1 MAISIDLRAK
11 VIDPEQKV
19 WIVFPGT
26 GRRFLTQFMRQNIM
40 FLDMP
45 GTQFTA
51 ENGLLPM
58 SAYRRKSVKDIV
70 RSNITLSHELSIKI
84 IEDKI
89 GYATQEIDRDLSNYV
104 YRPEELG
111 NKYNTMVGSAAK
123 FFVGMKKGDLVLIP
137 GKGGAFSNVHIAEVS
152 TDFDPEDKTYLPKYR
167 REPIQLRKIRVSP
180 QTATRRDFSD
190 SVYKKLSRP
199 PAVQWITQEEDLK
212 SVYDVAY
219 ENYVYGDSSRA
230 LIYAKDYDGKD
241 PTAINDFNDVT
252 KFLIAAYNCYLQGN
266 TEALRNATDIQAFS
280 NTYFDRD
287 LVNNYTL
294 DFHSPGQFGLYPSRR
309 EIAAFLTSITALSL
323 ASGLS
328 GCMGEKVSITNSLEK
343 DPEYSECVEN
353 AVDFLIENISSECA
367 SQTDKKTN
375 NAKAD
380 IGISTPAQVTNE

>member
-1 MAISIDLRAK
+1 MEISIDLRAK
-11 VIDPEQKV
+11 VIDSEQKI

-40 FLDMP
+40 FLDLP

-51 ENGLLPM
+51 ENALLPM

-70 RSNITLSHELSIKI
+70 RSNITFSHVLSRAI
-84 IEDKI
+84 IEDEI
-89 GYATQEIDRDLSNYV
+89 GYATQTIDRELGNYV

-111 NKYNTMVGSAAK
+111 NKYNVMVGSAAK
-123 FFVGMKKGDLVLIP
+123 FFIGMKKGDLVLIP
-137 GKGGAFSNVHIAEVS
+137 GKGGAFSNVHIAEIS
-152 TDFDPEDKTYLPKYR
+152 SDFDPADRTFLPKYR
-167 REPIQLRKIRVSP
+167 REPIQLRRIRVLP

-199 PAVQWITQEEDLK
+199 PAVQWITLEDDLK
-212 SVYDVAY
+212 SVYDIAY
-219 ENYVYGDSSRA
+219 GNYVFGDSSRA
-230 LIYAKDYDGKD
+230 LIYANDYDGKD

-266 TEALRNATDIQAFS
+266 ADALRNATDIQAFS
-280 NTYFDRD
+280 NDYFDRD

-309 EIAAFLTSITALSL
+309 EIAAFLTGITALSL
-323 ASGLS
+323 ATGLS
-328 GCMGEKVSITNSLEK
+328 GCIGQKVSITNSLEK
-343 DPEYSECVEN
+343 DPEYSECVED
-353 AVDFLIENISSECA
+353 AVDFLVENISRECA
-367 SQTDKKTN
+367 IQTDQKTN
-375 NAKAD
+375 SAKAD